1 MNEKK
6 RQSSDNNTK
15 MNQILALSD
24 KVSKATII
32 KIEAIKKSQIDI
44 IELKLKKTKMCS
56 IGGLNV

>member
-32 KIEAIKKSQIDI
+32 KIEAIKRSQVDI
-44 IELKLKKTKMCS
+44 IELK
-56 IGGLNV
+56 